1 MATVYLAEDT
11 RLGRKVAVKRLHSDS
26 PDDAARR
33 FEREAKVGASLSHPN
48 LVTVFDT
55 VADDEGVLIVM
66 EYVEGQNLAELMA
79 RERMSAQQA
88 VTVTKAVAAALD
100 HAHKA
105 GVVHRDVKPANI
117 LVSPDGRAKLVDLG
131 IATATERTQITAVG
145 TVMGTPSYMAPEQ
158 LEAGKVSK
166 SVDIYALGAVAFELL
181 AGRKAR
187 QGRTPVEIAHRVA
200 NDPVPDLREAWSEAP
215 APAAALLQRAMSR
228 DPRERPASA
237 GQLARGLE
245 DALNVLPERT
255 LTTRRLAP
263 VPFQRDER
271 VERAQPRRA
280 APQPAPRRSSVP
292 PAQRSSRRGLPRWIP
307 VAALVAVLLVVAG
320 AIAALS
326 NGGNDKGLAPV
337 VATEKPKAAP
347 KKKPAA
353 QPQPSQSQTTPAPA
367 QSQTTPAPP
376 TSSDPA
382 AMQAQA
388 HDLINQGR
396 YDEAIALDTQVVDK
410 GPASGLT
417 YAYALYDLGH
427 ALRLA
432 GRPAEA
438 IPILAQRMQI
448 DNQRG
453 VVKAELKQAMKDAK
467 KG

>member
-1 MATVYLAEDT
+1 
-11 RLGRKVAVKRLHSDS
+11 
-26 PDDAARR
+26 
-33 FEREAKVGASLSHPN
+33 
-48 LVTVFDT
+48 
-55 VADDEGVLIVM
+55 
-66 EYVEGQNLAELMA
+66 
-79 RERMSAQQA
+79 
-88 VTVTKAVAAALD
+88 
-100 HAHKA
+100 
-105 GVVHRDVKPANI
+105 
-117 LVSPDGRAKLVDLG
+117 
-131 IATATERTQITAVG
+131 
-145 TVMGTPSYMAPEQ
+145 
-158 LEAGKVSK
+158 
-166 SVDIYALGAVAFELL
+166 
-181 AGRKAR
+181 
-187 QGRTPVEIAHRVA
+187 
-200 NDPVPDLREAWSEAP
+200 
-215 APAAALLQRAMSR
+215 
-228 DPRERPASA
+228 
-237 GQLARGLE
+237 
-245 DALNVLPERT
+245 
-255 LTTRRLAP
+255 
-263 VPFQRDER
+263 
-271 VERAQPRRA
+271 
-280 APQPAPRRSSVP
+280 
-292 PAQRSSRRGLPRWIP
+292 

-326 NGGNDKGLAPV
+326 NGGNDKAIAPL
-337 VATEKPKAAP
+337 VATKKPKAAP

-376 TSSDPA
+376 ASSDPA

-396 YDEAIALDTQVVDK
+396 YDEAIPLDTQVVDK